1 MSDLKTV
8 LTLVAALGLGA
19 AGLPALAE
27 DATPVIVFN
36 NGTFTPTRLEVP
48 AQDRV
53 KIILRNEG
61 QMPVEFESLSLRKE
75 KVLGPGVQSFVV
87 LRGPSPGE
95 YDFFD
100 DFHPDA
106 VKGVIVVK

>member
-1 MSDLKTV
+1 MSRIKAV
-8 LTLVAALGLGA
+8 STLVAALALMSS
-19 AGLPALAE
+19 GLPALAE
-27 DATPVIVFN
+27 DAALTIVFKD
-36 NGTFTPTRLEVP
+36 GTFTPTRLEVP
-48 AQDRV
+48 SQDSV

-95 YDFFD
+95 YNFFD

-106 VKGVIVVK
+106 AKGVIVVK